1 MKYRNAAII
10 FLAGMAC
17 ATLGIWLLNGLFT
30 SNAPA
35 SSEAVIE
42 AGDVGDVIVPA
53 EIEKGES
60 SGPVEVRRQ
69 PTPTRTELLAHQM
82 ALRSGREMKSTQEF
96 YEEMLPKSARLCTD
110 VDGMSDIVN
119 MLVRSHERILDL
131 GLKEPED
138 LVDVSYNLYSIF
150 IEMAPKTRSDMSCK
164 RVADIYIELRSTG
177 SSKAA
182 MTRDMIR
189 VIREQ

>member
-1 MKYRNAAII
+1 MKYRNIAIT
-10 FLAGMAC
+10 FLAGVAC
-17 ATLGIWLLNGLFT
+17 ASLGIWLLNGLFT

-42 AGDVGDVIVPA
+42 AADVIVPA
-53 EIEKGES
+53 ETEKEES
-60 SGPVEVRRQ
+60 SVPVEVRRQ

-96 YEEMLPKSARLCTD
+96 YEEMLPRSARLCTD

-119 MLVRSHERILDL
+119 LLVRSHERILDL
-131 GLKEPED
+131 GFKQQED
-138 LVDVSYNLYSIF
+138 LVDLSNNLYSIF
-150 IEMAPKTRSDMSCK
+150 IEMAPRTTSGMPCK
-164 RVADIYIELRSTG
+164 KVADIYIELRSTG
-177 SSKAA
+177 SSKTAV
-182 MTRDMIR
+182 TRDMIR